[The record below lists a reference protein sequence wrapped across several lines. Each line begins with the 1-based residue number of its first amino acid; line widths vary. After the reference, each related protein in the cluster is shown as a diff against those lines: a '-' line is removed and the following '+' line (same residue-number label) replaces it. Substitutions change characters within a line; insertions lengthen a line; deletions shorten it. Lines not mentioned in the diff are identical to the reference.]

1 METKIIFMDL
11 EKKTPGFSLK
21 KVKGNPFMEFTL
33 DVNNSST
40 TCIFF
45 LIVKATFYFRKA
57 YFCALNNLA

>member
-1 METKIIFMDL
+1 
-11 EKKTPGFSLK
+11 LK

-45 LIVKATFYFRKA
+45 LTVKAIFYFRKA